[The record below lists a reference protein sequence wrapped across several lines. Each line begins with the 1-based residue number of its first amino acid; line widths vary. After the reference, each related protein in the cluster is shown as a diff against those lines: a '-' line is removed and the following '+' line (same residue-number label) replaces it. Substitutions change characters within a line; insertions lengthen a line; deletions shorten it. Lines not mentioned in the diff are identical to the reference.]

1 MNKDNRLLDALDG
14 MYGFRDKKKSTF
26 RKTQHTFDERTN
38 EYVITIEYRVRRG
51 GDGVVVTKGSNRRL
65 INTILNPRDFPRR

>member
-1 MNKDNRLLDALDG
+1 MNKHNRLLDALDG

-26 RKTQHTFDERTN
+26 RKIQHTFDERTN

-51 GDGVVVTKGSNRRL
+51 GDGVVVTKGNNRRL